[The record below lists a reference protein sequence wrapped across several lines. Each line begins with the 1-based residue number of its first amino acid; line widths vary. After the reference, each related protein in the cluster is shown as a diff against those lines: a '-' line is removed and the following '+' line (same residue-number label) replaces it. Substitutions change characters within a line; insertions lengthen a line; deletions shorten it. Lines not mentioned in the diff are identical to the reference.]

1 MWLCAV
7 ARTRIHTP
15 AREVPVFMSIRV
27 APQWGERTSVNRFLL
42 CGSAALLYSDR
53 ALMVSMIRFEGT
65 RAHSD
70 LSIRSAMSLRTE
82 AERVVSVEDMK
93 CLPRRTLDV
102 V

>member
-1 MWLCAV
+1 M
-7 ARTRIHTP
+7 
-15 AREVPVFMSIRV
+15 VPRC
-27 APQWGERTSVNRFLL
+27 GERTSVNRFLS
-42 CGSAALLYSDR
+42 CKFAVLLYSDR

-70 LSIRSAMSLRTE
+70 LSIRSAMSLHTE